1 MGALADAREVTAFAP
16 RAGRAHVVAQLLT
29 VDGVTQRA
37 TVSIDNSPPVTL
49 PFAGAAADY
58 SGITTVLCACNPTD
72 GGRAVFVLA
81 PVGAQIDPPVAP
93 VAAVSAPAV
102 AGIGVVGSG
111 TWRASRGAWD
121 RYTGGDGAL
130 SDLYQGPAATGG
142 DTLLGWCGYGDQ
154 IVGLGATTITSITV
168 IVTRVGT
175 GTTGGVALTVQG
187 SPSGTRPAGAPGH
200 SGETASVTL
209 TRGATGTITL
219 TAAMCE
225 ALRTGAAKGLCLVG
239 GAYAGAKGV
248 TVGGMSARVSYTRPA

>member
-1 MGALADAREVTAFAP
+1 MGALEDIREVTARAP
-16 RAGRAHVVAQLLT
+16 HTGRVTVTAQLLT

-37 TVSIDNSPPVTL
+37 AVSIDGSSAVTL

-58 SGITTVLCACNPTD
+58 TGITTVLLVCNPTE

-81 PVGAQIDPPVAP
+81 PVGTQVDPPVAP
-93 VAAVSAPAV
+93 AAASSAAAVATV
-102 AGIGVVGSG
+102 GVVGSG

-121 RYTGGDGAL
+121 RYTGGDGHVT
-130 SDLYQGPAATGG
+130 DLYQGPAASGG

-154 IVGLGATTITSITV
+154 IVGLGATSITGV
-168 IVTRVGT
+168 TVVVTRVGT
-175 GTTGGVALTVQG
+175 GATGGVALTVQG
-187 SPSGTRPAGAPGH
+187 SPSGTRPGGAPGY

-209 TRGATGTITL
+209 ARGATGSIAL

-239 GAYAGAKGV
+239 GAYAGAKGA
-248 TVGGMSARVSYTRPA
+248 TVGGMTARITYTRPA